1 MLLMCGRKTLYFGLV
16 GIIGLLMW
24 AVPATAGQG
33 AGNPAGISGVV
44 TDNSG
49 AILPGVTITATSPA
63 LQVPSVTAVSDERG
77 EFRLTPLP
85 IGVYTVVFELPGFQ
99 NVRREG
105 VRLTVGFNARVDAEM
120 NVGAVSETIT
130 VSGASPLVDTTSTAT
145 STELTREQLEV
156 LPTSRDGFHA
166 FMNQVPGV
174 RTNLDVGSSGLGDT
188 VEFRLYGQLGSP
200 WQMVEG
206 VLASAPTLLGAQG
219 SHVDFNAVEG
229 TRVQTVGANA
239 EMPRRGLLVDSVI
252 KSGGNDLHGSA
263 VAYGSGGK
271 LEGDNISDTLAAAGI
286 RLPALHTVQDFAG
299 TLGGRIVRNKLW
311 FFGGA
316 RYEKVAR
323 DILDAFDP
331 DGTPIQN
338 VKKGQYYFAKLS
350 NQLSAGNR
358 LTGFYHWTNDYEL
371 RNASKFVPRE
381 SMEEKDNPVTIAK
394 GEWQTVRGNSLVASV
409 QYGRWNFRGP
419 GYESAPGKVSTTD
432 IATLFVTGNNFS
444 INGRD
449 QDDHRDH
456 TKGVVSYYK
465 PDFLGGNHE
474 LKVGVDHLFTS
485 FNDGYGAIGEN
496 NQNGYQLVFNN
507 GVPFQLNTR
516 NTPAKG
522 LNYSKYLGA
531 YGQDSWTFARRV
543 TLNVGVRFDHEAAY
557 APDQCRVASA
567 FSTQQCFDAFH
578 LNTFNSVGPR
588 VHLAFDVMGDGK
600 TVLKGGYGRF
610 NQLRELQPDLTSIN
624 LNGPATTTWDWHDTN
639 GNKLYDA
646 GEVNLNPNGP
656 DFRSITGIGGNVN
669 GLVNPNEK
677 QPKTDEF
684 SATLE
689 RELVA
694 NTAVRVTG
702 VYTHNLNSYV
712 LSDISRE
719 GQYTIPI
726 TNRDPGPD
734 GRLGTADD
742 TGQSFTYYEYP
753 TSLAASSFA
762 KTMFTN
768 NAAADPKFKSFE
780 VAFTKR
786 PSRGWQFGGS
796 YSTTWLDIPIQ
807 CGAAGTGLGSGNPL
821 IWYPTRCASNPN
833 QAINTA
839 NETREWQAK
848 MSGAYNLPYGILASA
863 NYDIRSGL
871 KQARQVQFT
880 GGTTIRSINLN
891 VEPIGSTNLPNTHE
905 LDVRLAKR
913 VNLGAAARS
922 LELRADIYNALNK
935 GTVRGRTL
943 LSGANYLR
951 PSLIMFPR
959 IIQLGATLTF

>member
-1 MLLMCGRKTLYFGLV
+1 M
-16 GIIGLLMW
+16 
-24 AVPATAGQG
+24 AGQG
-33 AGNPAGISGVV
+33 AGNPAGISGVI

-49 AILPGVTITATSPA
+49 GILPGVTVTATGPA
-63 LQVPSVTAVSDERG
+63 LQVPSVTSVSDERG
-77 EFRLTPLP
+77 EYRLSPLP
-85 IGVYTVVFELPGFQ
+85 IGVYTVLFELPGFQ

-105 VRLTVGFNARVDAEM
+105 IRLTVGFTARVDAEM

-263 VAYGSGGK
+263 VAYGSGGG
-271 LEGDNISDTLAAAGI
+271 LEGDNISDELAAAGI

-316 RYEKVAR
+316 RYEKVER

-331 DGTPIQN
+331 DGTPITN
-338 VKKGQYYFAKLS
+338 IKKGNYYFAKLS
-350 NQLSAGNR
+350 NQLSTGNR

-394 GEWQTVRGNSLVASV
+394 GEWQTVRGNALVASV
-409 QYGRWNFRGP
+409 QYGRWNYRGP

-432 IATLFVTGNNFS
+432 IGTLFVTGNNFS

-456 TKGVVSYYK
+456 TKAVVSYYK
-465 PDFLGGNHE
+465 PDLLKGNHE
-474 LKVGVDHLFTS
+474 FKLGFDHLYTS

-522 LNYSKYLGA
+522 LNYSKYFGI
-531 YGQDSWTFARRV
+531 YGQDSWTLARRV
-543 TLNVGVRFDHEAAY
+543 TLNLGLRFDHESAY
-557 APDQCRVASA
+557 APDQCREASA
-567 FSTQQCFDAFH
+567 FSLAQCFDEFH
-578 LNTFNSVGPR
+578 LNTFNSLGPR
-588 VHLAFDVMGDGK
+588 VHAAFDVMGDGK
-600 TVLKGGYGRF
+600 TVIKGGYGRF
-610 NQLRELQPDLTSIN
+610 NQLRELQPDLTGHQSEWPRDDD
-624 LNGPATTTWDWHDTN
+624 L
-639 GNKLYDA
+639 
-646 GEVNLNPNGP
+646 
-656 DFRSITGIGGNVN
+656 
-669 GLVNPNEK
+669 GLARY
-677 QPKTDEF
+677 Q
-684 SATLE
+684 
-689 RELVA
+689 R
-694 NTAVRVTG
+694 
-702 VYTHNLNSYV
+702 
-712 LSDISRE
+712 
-719 GQYTIPI
+719 Q
-726 TNRDPGPD
+726 
-734 GRLGTADD
+734 
-742 TGQSFTYYEYP
+742 
-753 TSLAASSFA
+753 
-762 KTMFTN
+762 
-768 NAAADPKFKSFE
+768 
-780 VAFTKR
+780 
-786 PSRGWQFGGS
+786 
-796 YSTTWLDIPIQ
+796 
-807 CGAAGTGLGSGNPL
+807 
-821 IWYPTRCASNPN
+821 
-833 QAINTA
+833 QA
-839 NETREWQAK
+839 
-848 MSGAYNLPYGILASA
+848 
-863 NYDIRSGL
+863 
-871 KQARQVQFT
+871 
-880 GGTTIRSINLN
+880 
-891 VEPIGSTNLPNTHE
+891 
-905 LDVRLAKR
+905 
-913 VNLGAAARS
+913 
-922 LELRADIYNALNK
+922 
-935 GTVRGRTL
+935 VRGRRGQLESAGVGLPVGHGHRGQRQRAGQPERETAQDRRVL
-943 LSGANYLR
+943 GDLGARAGREHR
-951 PSLIMFPR
+951 PSESPGCIR
-959 IIQLGATLTF
+959 TT

>member
-1 MLLMCGRKTLYFGLV
+1 
-16 GIIGLLMW
+16 
-24 AVPATAGQG
+24 
-33 AGNPAGISGVV
+33 
-44 TDNSG
+44 
-49 AILPGVTITATSPA
+49 
-63 LQVPSVTAVSDERG
+63 
-77 EFRLTPLP
+77 
-85 IGVYTVVFELPGFQ
+85 
-99 NVRREG
+99 
-105 VRLTVGFNARVDAEM
+105 
-120 NVGAVSETIT
+120 
-130 VSGASPLVDTTSTAT
+130 
-145 STELTREQLEV
+145 
-156 LPTSRDGFHA
+156 
-166 FMNQVPGV
+166 
-174 RTNLDVGSSGLGDT
+174 
-188 VEFRLYGQLGSP
+188 
-200 WQMVEG
+200 MVEG

-263 VAYGSGGK
+263 VAYGSGGG
-271 LEGDNISDTLAAAGI
+271 LEGDNISDELAAAGI

-316 RYEKVAR
+316 RYEKVER

-331 DGTPIQN
+331 DGTPITN
-338 VKKGQYYFAKLS
+338 IKKGNYYFGKLS
-350 NQLSAGNR
+350 NQLSTGNR

-394 GEWQTVRGNSLVASV
+394 GEWQTVRGNALVASV

-456 TKGVVSYYK
+456 TKAVVSYYK
-465 PDFLGGNHE
+465 PDLLKGNHE
-474 LKVGVDHLFTS
+474 FKLGFDHLYSS

-507 GVPFQLNTR
+507 GAPFQLNTR

-522 LNYSKYLGA
+522 LNYSKYFGI
-531 YGQDSWTFARRV
+531 YGQDSWTLARRL
-543 TLNVGVRFDHEAAY
+543 TLNLGLRFDHESAY
-557 APDQCRVASA
+557 APDQCREASA
-567 FSTQQCFDAFH
+567 FSVAQCFDEFH
-578 LNTFNSVGPR
+578 LNTFNSLGPR
-588 VHLAFDVMGDGK
+588 VHAAFDVMGDGK
-600 TVLKGGYGRF
+600 TVVKGGYGRF

-639 GNKLYDA
+639 GNKLYEA
-646 GEVNLNPNGP
+646 GEVNLNPQGS
-656 DFRSITGIGGNVN
+656 DFRSVTGIGGNVN

-684 SATLE
+684 SGTLE

-726 TNRDPGPD
+726 TNLDPGPD
-734 GRLGTADD
+734 GRLGTGDD
-742 TGQSFTYYEYP
+742 TGKSFTYYEYP
-753 TSLAASSFA
+753 DEPGCRIVLE
-762 KTMFTN
+762 N
-768 NAAADPKFKSFE
+768 DVHQQRGRGFE
-780 VAFTKR
+780 VQVLRGRVHETAVPRMAGHRVVLDHLAGHSDSVRRRGHRARQRESVDLVSHPVRVESQPGLQHGQQHPGVAGQDVGRVYPAVGHSGVGQLRHPQRIQTGSAGAIYRGHDHSVDQLGRGAHRQHEPAEHPRVGR
-786 PSRGWQFGGS
+786 PSGEAREPQVRF
-796 YSTTWLDIPIQ
+796 TLDRAACGHLQ
-807 CGAAGTGLGSGNPL
+807 CAEQGDGQG
-821 IWYPTRCASNPN
+821 
-833 QAINTA
+833 
-839 NETREWQAK
+839 
-848 MSGAYNLPYGILASA
+848 
-863 NYDIRSGL
+863 
-871 KQARQVQFT
+871 
-880 GGTTIRSINLN
+880 
-891 VEPIGSTNLPNTHE
+891 
-905 LDVRLAKR
+905 
-913 VNLGAAARS
+913 
-922 LELRADIYNALNK
+922 
-935 GTVRGRTL
+935 
-943 LSGANYLR
+943 
-951 PSLIMFPR
+951 
-959 IIQLGATLTF
+959 